1 MARKDKPLELRTVDD
16 STPEPAPAIRLDNRE
31 TELRAREP
39 KPVRL
44 GPSVLEAGVSR
55 RLELPD
61 RDEVE
66 LRTHQPD
73 IDVLIEAEASNAD
86 QLEEQW
92 GEATIRRHPIP
103 WGWFVLISLAIIGAV
118 LWSLSRVEEADV
130 KAVVIRTETQSALV
144 DEEAEEREAAQ
155 LIDRIDKALR
165 NFAAVT
171 SVESLARLVRQPERV
186 LPLMRLYYADKPVY
200 CGPLKSI
207 KKLQP
212 ITLGNRGNFWVAT
225 VVLGDGEAHS
235 LVLEIGDSGKL
246 LVDWETFVC
255 YQPMKWDDFAI
266 QRPAGTS
273 LDLRVYAETDN
284 FHSHEFAD
292 ADQWVCFRLTALDGE
307 ETLFGYARTDS
318 PEAQEILSTVRTNQG
333 GRVSLILRL
342 GIPEGLKSR
351 RGVVIEK
358 VLSPLWLYMD
368 PPDSGS

>member
-31 TELRAREP
+31 TEWRAREP

-44 GPSVLEAGVSR
+44 GPSEVEAGISR

-73 IDVLIEAEASNAD
+73 IDVLIESELSNAD

-118 LWSLSRVEEADV
+118 LWSLTRVDEADV
-130 KAVVIRTETQSALV
+130 KAVVIRTETESALV
-144 DEEAEEREAAQ
+144 DEEQEEREAAQ
-155 LIDRIDKALR
+155 LIDRIDMTLR

-171 SVESLARLVRQPERV
+171 SVESLARLVRQPKRV
-186 LPLMRLYYADKPVY
+186 LPLMQHYYADKPVY

-207 KKLQP
+207 KTLQP

-246 LVDWETFVC
+246 LIDWETFVC
-255 YQPMKWDDFAI
+255 YQPMEWDDFAN
-266 QRPAGTS
+266 QRPVGTS
-273 LDLRVYAETDN
+273 LDFRVYAERDN
-284 FHSHEFAD
+284 FYSHEFAD
-292 ADQWVCFRLTALDGE
+292 ADEWVCFRLTVLDGE
-307 ETLFGYARTDS
+307 ETLFGYARTGS
-318 PEAQEILSTVRTNQG
+318 PEARQMLDLIQTNQRG
-333 GRVSLILRL
+333 AVSLILRL
-342 GIPEGLKSR
+342 GIPEGLNSR

-358 VLSPLWLYMD
+358 VLSSLWMYMD
-368 PPDSGS
+368 PPDSSS